1 MTKHYLKELPDD
13 AKQVKNALNWV
24 DRAGNVYGLETRKV
38 PNRYDKELL
47 TPVKHYGEYFK
58 LPTYTNRK
66 NGYVYGNFKHYTDK
80 PGVYEKKT
88 RRVHIVVAETFL
100 ENPNHLPIVGHRNSI
115 KTDNRVDN
123 LYWTTPNLVLINT
136 VKQLSDIAEKF
147 KAGKNEEQQ
156 WDSHV
161 SDDDSQSKPVF
172 MFDTKTN
179 KLLGA
184 YGSICEAVK
193 ETGRP
198 KTTIS
203 RQCRY
208 KRPVRTDVY
217 FRFQDDD
224 SVK

>member
-1 MTKHYLKELPDD
+1 MTKHYLEKLPDD

-24 DRAGNVYGLETRKV
+24 DKAGNVYGLETRKM
-38 PNRYDKELL
+38 PNRWDKTMF

-58 LPTYTNRK
+58 LSAHTNRK
-66 NGYVYGNFKHYTDK
+66 NGYVYASFKYYTDK
-80 PGVYEKKT
+80 PGVYEKRT
-88 RRVHIVVAETFL
+88 RRVHIIVAETFL
-100 ENPNHLPIVGHRNSI
+100 ENPNQLPIVGHRNNI
-115 KTDNRVDN
+115 KSDNRVDN
-123 LYWTTPNLVLINT
+123 LYWTTYSQNT
-136 VKQLSDIAEKF
+136 K
-147 KAGKNEEQQ
+147 KAYADGLAKN
-156 WDSHV
+156 DKGY
-161 SDDDSQSKPVF
+161 DDSQSKPVF

-184 YGSICEAVK
+184 YGSICEAAR

-208 KRPVRTDVY
+208 KRPVRTAVY

>member
-1 MTKHYLKELPDD
+1 MTKHYLEKLPDD

-24 DRAGNVYGLETRKV
+24 DKAGNVYGLETRKM
-38 PNRYDKELL
+38 PNRWHKTMF

-58 LPTYTNRK
+58 LSTHTNQR
-66 NGYVYGNFKHYTDK
+66 NGYVYASFKYYTDK

-88 RRVHIVVAETFL
+88 RRVHIVIAETFL
-100 ENPNHLPIVGHRNSI
+100 ENPNQLPIVGHRNNI
-115 KTDNRVDN
+115 KSDNRVDN
-123 LYWTTPNLVLINT
+123 LYWTTPSEN
-136 VKQLSDIAEKF
+136 VK
-147 KAGKNEEQQ
+147 KAFDDGLAKN
-156 WDSHV
+156 DKGY
-161 SDDDSQSKPVF
+161 DDSQSKPVF

-184 YGSICEAVK
+184 YGSICEAER

-208 KRPVRTDVY
+208 KRPVRTNVY